1 MPIWIWNEHNEETK
15 VSKETKVSNENNKYK
30 ERLRYNEIE
39 RNVKIFSTISKI
51 LWT

>member
-1 MPIWIWNEHNEETK
+1 MPIWIWNEHNK
-15 VSKETKVSNENNKYK
+15 CKQTKVSNENNKYK

>member
-1 MPIWIWNEHNEETK
+1 MPIWIWNEHNK
-15 VSKETKVSNENNKYK
+15 YKETKVSNENNKYK